1 MSERIWR
8 YGLLA
13 ALLVVFH
20 SALATGA
27 WSFWGIPR
35 PVDRPFLDLY
45 ALLAAADCN
54 QQGHDVFVDNPCD
67 WLGRPHVY
75 PRTWL
80 AFSALGLGRGDVIA
94 VGYVMDLA
102 FFIALAFVA
111 RPRGWSDVLLT
122 LLVGL
127 SPGIMLAV
135 ERANFDLVAFAM
147 LAMLVWLRGTAAGVW
162 AGGGLIFLAS
172 ALKIYPLVAL
182 APWAWENRARRS
194 AVVPM
199 VVAVLAVTAVG
210 AYLWREDWVKM
221 ATRVPA
227 PTSRFFAMGAPLLFD
242 HLGLPHATV
251 LGRATLAVGA
261 LAAIVYGRTRL
272 VVRERRFDVL
282 LGATVLL
289 FCFFARTN
297 YDYRWVFLALVLPTA
312 WNAGALGRAVIG
324 AGAVVL
330 WTEAVTLWLGS
341 LLGVGPVMAAIVTV
355 APIVDDAA
363 SWIVVLGCTAL
374 AAGGV
379 ASER

>member
-1 MSERIWR
+1 VNERLWR

-20 SALATGA
+20 FALLTGT

-80 AFSALGLGRGDVIA
+80 AFSAFGLGRGDVIA

-102 FFIALAFVA
+102 FFFALAFVA
-111 RPRGWSDVLLT
+111 RPRGWPDVLLA
-122 LLVGL
+122 LLVGV
-127 SPGIMLAV
+127 SPGIMLAA

-147 LAMLVWLRGTAAGVW
+147 LAMLVWLRGSSAGVW
-162 AGGGLIFLAS
+162 AGGGLILLAS

-182 APWAWENRARRS
+182 GPWAWENRKRR
-194 AVVPM
+194 AALVVVVV
-199 VVAVLAVTAVG
+199 VVAITALG
-210 AYLWREDWVKM
+210 AWAWREDWAKM

-227 PTSRFFAMGAPLLFD
+227 PTSRFFSMGAPLLFE
-242 HLGLPHATV
+242 HLGLPHATL
-251 LGRATLAVGA
+251 LGRATLAIGA
-261 LAAIVYGRTRL
+261 VAAILYGRARV

-297 YDYRWVFLALVLPTA
+297 YDYRWVFVALVLPAA
-312 WNAGALGRAVIG
+312 WNAGALGRGVI
-324 AGAVVL
+324 AATAIVL
-330 WTEAVTLWLGS
+330 WTEAVTIWLGT
-341 LLGVGPVMAAIVTV
+341 LLGGGPLMAVVIAV
-355 APIVDDAA
+355 APIVDHAS

-374 AAGGV
+374 AAGG
-379 ASER
+379 AAAER

>member
-1 MSERIWR
+1 MSERAWR

-20 SALATGA
+20 VALLTGG
-27 WSFWGIPR
+27 WSFWGFPR

-80 AFSALGLGRGDVIA
+80 AFSAFGLGRGDVVP
-94 VGYVMDLA
+94 VGYVMDLT
-102 FFIALAFVA
+102 FFVTLAFVA
-111 RPRGWSDVLLT
+111 RPRGWPDVLVT

-127 SPGIMLAV
+127 SPGIMLAA

-147 LAMLVWLRGTAAGVW
+147 LAMLVWLRGSTAGVW
-162 AGGGLIFLAS
+162 AGGGLILLAS
-172 ALKIYPLVAL
+172 ALKIYPLAAL
-182 APWAWENRARRS
+182 APWAWENRARRR

-199 VVAVLAVTAVG
+199 VVVVLAITAVG

-242 HLGLPHATV
+242 HLGLPHATL

-261 LAAIVYGRTRL
+261 LAAVAYGRTRL

-289 FCFFARTN
+289 FCFFSRTN
-297 YDYRWVFLALVLPTA
+297 YDYRWVFLALVLPAA
-312 WNAGALGRAVIG
+312 WNAGAVGRAVI
-324 AGAVVL
+324 AASAVVL
-330 WTEAVTLWLGS
+330 WTEAATLWLGS
-341 LLGVGPVMAAIVTV
+341 LVGVGPFMKVVVTI
-355 APIVDDAA
+355 APIVDDTA

-374 AAGGV
+374 AAGG
-379 ASER
+379 ATPER